1 MTLTIPGIL
10 SSRRIVLLFMGQDKL
25 TVYQEAKSG
34 EGSSPIRELLLQ
46 RKVPVHAF
54 WAP

>member
-10 SSRRIVLLFMGQDKL
+10 TSRRIVLLFMGQDKL
-25 TVYQEAKSG
+25 AVYNEAKAG
-34 EGSSPIRELLLQ
+34 EGSSPIRDLLVQ